1 MMRARRE
8 TGAPPMGMPRPSAP
22 AGFGGPPPAE
32 KAKKEAALESA
43 ESADAH
49 VAHTIVT
56 RAFDEGRGGA
66 AEAPAEAPGA
76 APQAAP
82 TQASVSAVTPERLPT
97 KTKRG
102 LTFWSLWALIVM
114 VVLAL
119 AVALGWLIFR

>member
-1 MMRARRE
+1 MTCHRDE
-8 TGAPPMGMPRPSAP
+8 RP
-22 AGFGGPPPAE
+22 
-32 KAKKEAALESA
+32 
-43 ESADAH
+43 
-49 VAHTIVT
+49 
-56 RAFDEGRGGA
+56 GRGGA